1 MRQEK
6 VYNLNVFFKNN
17 NKYYKREVKIMEGE
31 FKVRIKNRIF
41 TYNNTNDIPNEIGA
55 LISFKPDFPQPPHT
69 EEQHNYISTFTDK
82 LNQLMER
89 ECLRLRG

>member
-6 VYNLNVFFKNN
+6 VYNLNVIFKNN

-31 FKVRIKNRIF
+31 FKVRIKNRVF

-55 LISFKPDFPQPPHT
+55 LISFKPDFPEPPHT